1 MDGTEVESGEE
12 TFGKL
17 VFGGKLA
24 GGREETCDSLNRDR
38 NVSIYIRNV
47 NLWKKVTKS
56 KLSIDS
62 NRIERITEFA
72 IEDERNWTRSRIEHL
87 SLHERERERDEK
99 LRVKFKNDRWK
110 KDARKST

>member
-24 GGREETCDSLNRDR
+24 GGREGGREETCDSLNRDR

-47 NLWKKVTKS
+47 NL
-56 KLSIDS
+56 
-62 NRIERITEFA
+62 
-72 IEDERNWTRSRIEHL
+72 
-87 SLHERERERDEK
+87 
-99 LRVKFKNDRWK
+99 
-110 KDARKST
+110 